1 MSVNV
6 AHTSKRGG
14 RPEGTSEKNYAM
26 FDDGVTLFLYLV
38 QFQSVLYSNLFV
50 AIYHKV

>member
-38 QFQSVLYSNLFV
+38 QFQSMFCT
-50 AIYHKV
+50 AIYL